1 MEPPLLT
8 IMLQHTQLPQ
18 CSITQSN
25 TVGIEA
31 SYEGALL
38 LSLCLLFSVVALIL
52 GHLAFRIQS
61 GHSLIL
67 ICRLCYTDHSL
78 ITKIHTLCYHNTD
91 TYHCL
96 ITQKCRKCYHNTD
109 TDHSLIPQICRL
121 CYNNTD
127 ICRFLLQIKVPS
139 TKC

>member
-52 GHLAFRIQS
+52 GHLAFRTQS

-78 ITKIHTLCYHNTD
+78 ITKIHTLCYHNND
-91 TYHCL
+91 TSCCL
-96 ITQKCRKCYHNTD
+96 ITQIWRLCYHNTD
-109 TDHSLIPQICRL
+109 TYQCLITQKLSLL
-121 CYNNTD
+121 DNTNM
-127 ICRFLLQIKVPS
+127 
-139 TKC
+139 